1 VIALVL
7 ADWWEAKREMDHL
20 SVAVTVSKIAM
31 ATGYFSVNPDMK
43 NTGDDTFDRA
53 LETKCARAAADVQDT
68 GAQVSE
74 VFVLPWHRSL
84 RAAQDAY
91 LAYSKAWQNKFAAC
105 ADNLTR
111 WSEGS
116 TSAQIDASGRTAH
129 RAFLAA
135 VPAADGTGRDSV
147 EAVFKNDVTSVQWEK
162 IVASLVR

>member
-1 VIALVL
+1 MGLGL

-20 SVAVTVSKIAM
+20 MVAVTVSKIAM
-31 ATGYFSVNPDMK
+31 ATGFHSVNPSMK
-43 NTGDDTFDRA
+43 DNRA
-53 LETKCARAAADVQDT
+53 SAVPAHKATCVRAAADVQDT

-84 RAAQDAY
+84 QAAQDAY

-105 ADNLTR
+105 ADNLAL
-111 WSEGS
+111 WAEGS

-147 EAVFKNDVTSVQWEK
+147 EAVFKNDVTSVWWEK
-162 IVASLVR
+162 IVAKLLY